1 MSLIV
6 AAHDEEASI
15 ARWVR
20 SSLALDYPRERL
32 EVVVVSDGS
41 TDRTLE
47 LATEAGADLVLEV
60 PRGGKVAALNA
71 AVEKARGEVLAF
83 SDANSTWER
92 EALGRLVAR
101 FADPRVGYV
110 CGQLRLEG
118 QGGENQEGLYW
129 RYETATRALESRL
142 AGVTAGN
149 GAINAVRRDAYI
161 ALEPTRGQD
170 ISLPYELTKR
180 GWRAVFE
187 PAAVAREPMAATLGS
202 EFRRKRRM
210 LAGAWATM
218 LRHGMLVAARLR
230 ARLRLRDPLPPRPA
244 LPVADPPPGCAGD
257 EPGAPRAGRAVRRH
271 PRRPARVA
279 RLRGAGARGAVA
291 RLPGR
296 AVLRRGHRG
305 ERRGPLGLPAPRRAP
320 DLGEGGGDEVRGPAM
335 SRALDIALA
344 GIGLALS
351 APLMLIAAVAI
362 KLDSRGPVI
371 YRQRRVGKDGRQFE
385 VYKLRTMRPGADPV
399 GVGTPVLED
408 DPRVT
413 RVGRLLRRVSLD
425 EIPNLVNVLRGELA
439 IVGPRPTLAAQVE
452 LYTERQRRR
461 LEVKPGITGW
471 AQVNGRAGIPWEERI
486 ELDIW
491 YVDNRSLALDLRIL
505 GRTARL
511 LLSGHGLYG

>member
-1 MSLIV
+1 VTIVAVAFWASVGLLVYTHLGYPALLWLLSRLSRAPDGAVQPAEPPSVSLIV

-15 ARWVR
+15 PRWVR

-47 LATEAGADLVLEV
+47 LATQAGADLVLDV

-92 EALGRLVAR
+92 EALARLVAR

-180 GWRAVFE
+180 GWRALFE

-218 LRHGMLVAARLR
+218 LRHGMLSPRGYGPGYAFEILSHRVLRYLSPILHLVALGTNLALLGQGALYALTFAAQLALLAGAALAPVVPLR
-230 ARLRLRDPLPPRPA
+230 AFQ
-244 LPVADPPPGCAGD
+244 
-257 EPGAPRAGRAVRRH
+257 
-271 PRRPARVA
+271 VA
-279 RLRGAGARGAVA
+279 RYYVAVTTASAAGFWDY
-291 RLPGR
+291 
-296 AVLRRGHRG
+296 LRRGV
-305 ERRGPLGLPAPRRAP
+305 PRTWEKA
-320 DLGEGGGDEVRGPAM
+320 EG
-335 SRALDIALA
+335 
-344 GIGLALS
+344 
-351 APLMLIAAVAI
+351 
-362 KLDSRGPVI
+362 
-371 YRQRRVGKDGRQFE
+371 
-385 VYKLRTMRPGADPV
+385 
-399 GVGTPVLED
+399 
-408 DPRVT
+408 T
-413 RVGRLLRRVSLD
+413 RS
-425 EIPNLVNVLRGELA
+425 EA
-439 IVGPRPTLAAQVE
+439 
-452 LYTERQRRR
+452 
-461 LEVKPGITGW
+461 
-471 AQVNGRAGIPWEERI
+471 
-486 ELDIW
+486 
-491 YVDNRSLALDLRIL
+491 
-505 GRTARL
+505 
-511 LLSGHGLYG
+511 